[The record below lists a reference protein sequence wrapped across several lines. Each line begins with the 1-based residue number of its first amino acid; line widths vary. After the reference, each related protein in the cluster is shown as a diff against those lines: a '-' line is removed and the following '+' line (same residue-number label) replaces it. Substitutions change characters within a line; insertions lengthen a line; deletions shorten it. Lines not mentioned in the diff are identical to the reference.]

1 MPATPREV
9 DFTNVPDY
17 RAPTKGARRPR
28 PVSDPGRR
36 LVLESAAS
44 IRTQTTTWLYQDRIP
59 LGELTLIAGR
69 EGAGKGLFMSHLIA
83 QITRGKLR
91 GQYYGK
97 PAAVAI
103 AAHEDNWRKTL
114 APRLIVAGADLSYVH
129 RLAMGERLDDGRWVE
144 RRFLIP
150 EDLPFIANMA
160 VEAGVVMVAIDP
172 LISAI
177 DSGVDLFKS
186 HKVRPVLE
194 KFRASLERAGVVGLG
209 IVHFNKM
216 SDGDSLSKIANSR
229 AIVEVSRAALVLA
242 EDNQAEDAGTIIV
255 SQPRNNLGRT
265 DLPNMAF
272 MKVGVDF
279 DADDGGTSS
288 VGKLK
293 WVSRNYVRN
302 ADEALNGHGRK
313 SGADR
318 EPTTYERVVEYMM
331 EVGRPVTANEV
342 AAATQVPEPTVRQN
356 FTRGVGKGT
365 LELVS
370 RGVYQ
375 SIRRV

>member
-17 RAPTKGARRPR
+17 RAPTKVPR
-28 PVSDPGRR
+28 QPRVAKDANRR

-59 LGELTLIAGR
+59 VGELTLIAGR

-83 QITRGKLR
+83 QITRGKLK
-91 GQYYGK
+91 GQHYGK

-114 APRLIVAGADLSYVH
+114 APRLIVAGADLNYVH
-129 RLAMGERLDDGRWVE
+129 RLAMKERINDRWVE
-144 RRFLIP
+144 RRYSIP
-150 EDLPFIANMA
+150 EDLPFLANMA
-160 VEAGVVMVAIDP
+160 VDAGVVMVAIDP

-194 KFRASLERAGVVGLG
+194 RFRASLEKADIAGLG

-216 SDGDSLSKIANSR
+216 SEGDSLSKIANSR

-272 MKVGVDF
+272 MKMGVDF

-302 ADEALNGHGRK
+302 ADDALNGHGRK
-313 SGADR
+313 GGGDR

-375 SIRRV
+375 AIRRV